1 MVTIALIAGST
12 RSPRLGPGIARYVHN
27 IATEHAKSKA
37 MDVKVDILDLAEQS
51 LSFYDEPG
59 IPSHIPKDDPVPH
72 YVHDHTKAWSKK
84 IRQYQGFIFVTPQYN
99 WSVPAGLKNA
109 LDYLC
114 HEWTDKP
121 GAIVSYG
128 GHGGDK
134 AAAHLRD
141 IMNGLRMK
149 PVSMDANL
157 RITKSLVETFFE
169 DGTLEDEMVRQWRE
183 EGVEQRIQQGLEEV
197 VKELQ

>member
-1 MVTIALIAGST
+1 MSLAFLRTSPKTTRFHTTSTIT
-12 RSPRLGPGIARYVHN
+12 PRHGR
-27 IATEHAKSKA
+27 
-37 MDVKVDILDLAEQS
+37 
-51 LSFYDEPG
+51 
-59 IPSHIPKDDPVPH
+59 
-72 YVHDHTKAWSKK
+72 KK